1 MLNAN
6 RFLKLCEFFLL
17 FCVLAL
23 QIHLLGSQFGLQQ
36 GHDVSRFFEV
46 IDHVSPGKPLP
57 GTRECFNC
65 FHPPFSFFSVKILSL
80 LVGNVP
86 LSSQIFSWVSMLFAF
101 LLLRASLKRMG
112 VLSSLEGIVFL
123 YLSSALPI
131 FIFLSTASD
140 YEPATYFFTMLSLY
154 FSTALYWNSAGEKLS
169 ARRLILLCALLL
181 SFTGG
186 LLNKYTGLLSF
197 AIPFCIVLVRN
208 PEVLWK
214 TMKEQLVVFLIVALL
229 VSPLYISR
237 NFAQEGD
244 LFPMNMSWLTRIE
257 LAKQRSIRNEDVI
270 GFFTHTM
277 RIPREFF
284 SERTSPIQD
293 SVVHRIWLQTW
304 IREKYIGGPQ
314 SPLSDL
320 ISTFYYF
327 FFLVPVTVGSLLFVL
342 RSRRQADAFHSFGTV
357 LLSLSCIFF
366 LAMLIFIFKY
376 PVWNWGVIK
385 AKYIAPALLWMPFA
399 TAYCIHCALL
409 TQKLSHYRPLIFYG
423 SLGLLLLFVVLN
435 YTVPVY

>member
-1 MLNAN
+1 MPNVN
-6 RFLKLCEFFLL
+6 RLLRLCEFSLL

-23 QIHLLGSQFGLQQ
+23 QIHLLGSELGSQQ
-36 GHDVSRFFEV
+36 GHDAFQFFEV
-46 IDHVSPGKPLP
+46 VDHVSPGKLLP

-140 YEPATYFFTMLSLY
+140 YEPAAYFFTMLSLY

-229 VSPLYISR
+229 ISPLYISR

-277 RIPREFF
+277 RIPRKFF

-293 SVVHRIWLQTW
+293 SVIHRVWLQTW
-304 IREKYIGGPQ
+304 IREKYIGGLQ

-327 FFLVPVTVGSLLFVL
+327 FFLVPVTAGSLLFII
-342 RSRRQADAFHSFGTV
+342 RSRSHTDAFHSFGKV
-357 LLSLSCIFF
+357 LFALSCIFF
-366 LAMLIFIFKY
+366 LAMLAFIFKY

-399 TAYCIHCALL
+399 VAYCV
-409 TQKLSHYRPLIFYG
+409 HYILHIKMFSRFRPLIMSG
-423 SLGLLLLFVVLN
+423 SLALLLLFVFLN
-435 YTVPVY
+435 YTVPIY